1 MGLFSTEIT
10 SAQCFKNNT
19 INLCNFQVRS
29 FAISPEDL
37 KGGFEVFLET
47 CFIKKKKKYF
57 ETFF

>member
-47 CFIKKKKKYF
+47 CFIKKKKKVL
-57 ETFF
+57 